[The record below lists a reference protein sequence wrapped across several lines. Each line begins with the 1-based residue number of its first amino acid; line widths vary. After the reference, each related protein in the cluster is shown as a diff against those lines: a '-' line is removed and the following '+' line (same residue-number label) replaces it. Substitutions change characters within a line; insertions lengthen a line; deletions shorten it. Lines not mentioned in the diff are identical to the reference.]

1 LELIEPMSDRYKNEI
16 EKILEDTPNLPD
28 APSELIGSQESF
40 YNQAISLF
48 HMSRNRKFGSVSAFN
63 MFVLSII
70 VFAGFFITKVNLL
83 AVFGISALIVSYL
96 TFVWPTSFK
105 RPTLLLGKFMTW
117 CGGLVKKTDK

>member
-1 LELIEPMSDRYKNEI
+1 MELIEPMSDRYKNEI

-28 APSELIGSQESF
+28 APLEPIGPQESF

-48 HMSRNRKFGSVSAFN
+48 HMSRDRKFGSVSAFN

-70 VFAGFFITKVNLL
+70 IFAGFFITKVNLL
-83 AVFGISALIVSYL
+83 AVFGISSLIVSYL

-105 RPTLLLGKFMTW
+105 RPTILLGKFGAW
-117 CGGLVKKTDK
+117 CGGLFKKTDK